1 METSQFLQPI
11 TSAMPVQVGEVHV
24 TNAMAELDHV
34 YMPAFPLCR
43 DLPIFEASSQKS
55 VDGESCSKFHRYH
68 NQLTPGIFTFF
79 CAHGLCVGFKFMVNK
94 EGPATA
100 FELFL
105 TRLQAGNDGHSLEKD
120 TSVLTCCVTR
130 E

>member
-1 METSQFLQPI
+1 
-11 TSAMPVQVGEVHV
+11 MPVQVGEVYV

-43 DLPIFEASSQKS
+43 DLPIFEANSQRS
-55 VDGESCSKFHRYH
+55 LDGESCSKFHRCH

-79 CAHGLCVGFKFMVNK
+79 CAHGICVGFKFMVNK

-105 TRLQAGNDGHSLEKD
+105 TRLQAGND
-120 TSVLTCCVTR
+120 R
-130 E
+130 P